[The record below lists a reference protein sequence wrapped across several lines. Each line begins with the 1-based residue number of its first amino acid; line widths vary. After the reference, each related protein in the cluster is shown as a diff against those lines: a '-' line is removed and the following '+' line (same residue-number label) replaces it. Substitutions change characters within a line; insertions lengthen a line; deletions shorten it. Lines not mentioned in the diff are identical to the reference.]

1 MPSVVLT
8 GSGNGAARD
17 RPVGDGR
24 RRGVR
29 RGECGGRDGPRE
41 GGLAVVL
48 PSLGALTV
56 ALAVLAWTGWLAFVR
71 RTPRSLRQVVRGR
84 VRWAILSSGAGA
96 LAFLLPLAGG
106 LPFRPLVLALSLV
119 PLW

>member
-1 MPSVVLT
+1 VTDRWATAGAEEFDVVSV
-8 GSGNGAARD
+8 A
-17 RPVGDGR
+17 VGTAL
-24 RRGVR
+24 VS
-29 RGECGGRDGPRE
+29 

-119 PLW
+119 PLWRVARSPPSGGS